1 MILKKSIPLWI
12 VILCFMFSI
21 SSALALT
28 INSLN
33 SITVGIWESRVEN
46 TEFSITDYNVKHK
59 GPKKV
64 EVYLEIT
71 NTDSENTHTANVTV
85 QLLDENEDILLEE
98 TKDTGSIAAS
108 GIWSSTFIFEQTDIS
123 SQYEEVFIEILH
135 TG

>member
-21 SSALALT
+21 SSSVALT
-28 INSLN
+28 INSLDT
-33 SITVGIWESRVEN
+33 ITVGIWESRVEN

-71 NTDSENTHTANVTV
+71 NTDSENAHTANVTI
-85 QLLDENEDILLEE
+85 QLLDENEDVLIEE
-98 TKDTGSIAAS
+98 TKDTGSIATN
-108 GIWSSTFIFEQTDIS
+108 GIWSNTFIFEQTDIS
-123 SQYEEVFIEILH
+123 SQYQEIFIEILN
-135 TG
+135 TE